1 MTTVRSKAAP
11 RRRPASEWQGI
22 VAEQRAS
29 GQTIREFASERGVNH
44 NTLAWWRARLVGGR
58 PPVPTPTFVE
68 VKAAPSA
75 AASGI
80 EVVLPNGLV
89 ITAGDHVDPT
99 RFARLI
105 AALGRPC

>member
-1 MTTVRSKAAP
+1 MTTARSRAAP

-29 GQTIREFASERGVNH
+29 GQTIVEFAAGRGLNP
-44 NTLAWWRARLVGGR
+44 NTLAWWRARLGHNG
-58 PPVPTPTFVE
+58 PPVPAPPFVE
-68 VKAAPSA
+68 VKAAPA